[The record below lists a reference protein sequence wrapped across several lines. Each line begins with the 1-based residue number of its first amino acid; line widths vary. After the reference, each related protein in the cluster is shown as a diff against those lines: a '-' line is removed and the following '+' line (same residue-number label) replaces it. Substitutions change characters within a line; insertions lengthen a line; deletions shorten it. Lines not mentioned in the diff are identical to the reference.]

1 MSKAMSINIFSGEK
15 GLGGALTNPT
25 ELARQKGCIQ
35 QQYPV
40 VFRGRRYPDAE
51 AAYQLCKAET
61 PEANDT
67 MMKYVIAA
75 KLLQNEVLLTAITRR
90 GGVAFLETCTHFTG
104 ARSEGAQS
112 WEGAGR
118 ESRFI
123 RNLIEGYELALTGNA
138 DEPVDQMSLF

>member
-1 MSKAMSINIFSGEK
+1 MNIFSGEK

-25 ELARQKGCIQ
+25 ELARQKGCVQ

-51 AAYQLCKAET
+51 AAYQLLKEGSAE
-61 PEANDT
+61 ADDL
-67 MMKYVIAA
+67 MMVYLIAA
-75 KLLQNEVLLTAITRR
+75 KLLQNDVLLTAITRR
-90 GGVAFLETCTHFTG
+90 GGVDFLETCTHFTG

-118 ESRFI
+118 QSRFI
-123 RNLIEGYELALTGNA
+123 RNLIAGYELALTGNA
-138 DEPVDQMSLF
+138 DEPVSQMDLF

>member
-1 MSKAMSINIFSGEK
+1 MTLNIFSGEP

-40 VFRGRRYPDAE
+40 VFRGRRFPDAE
-51 AAYQLCKAET
+51 TAYHVLKQST

-67 MMKYVIAA
+67 LMTYIIAA
-75 KLLQNEVLLTAITRR
+75 KLLQNEALLKAITRR
-90 GGVAFLETCTHFTG
+90 GGAAFLATCSHLTG
-104 ARSEGAQS
+104 ARSESAQS
-112 WEGAGR
+112 WEGVGL

-123 RNLIEGYELALTGNA
+123 RNLVAGYELALSGNA
-138 DEPVDQMSLF
+138 EEPVSQLALF